1 MTGFEGE
8 ELFESGERNSCGVE
22 QQPLSK
28 ENPVY
33 ASKTTKDDLNSQEE
47 LIVQCKALPACLE

>member
-1 MTGFEGE
+1 M
-8 ELFESGERNSCGVE
+8 FESGDRNSCGVE

-33 ASKTTKDDLNSQEE
+33 ASETTKDDLNSQEE